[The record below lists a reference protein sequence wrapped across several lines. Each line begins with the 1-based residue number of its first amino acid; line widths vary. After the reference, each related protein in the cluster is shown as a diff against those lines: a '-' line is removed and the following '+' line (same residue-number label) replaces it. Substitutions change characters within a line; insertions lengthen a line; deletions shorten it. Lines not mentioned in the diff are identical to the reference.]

1 MSENNDSGSDR
12 DEIRS
17 SATGGHNSDNDEDP
31 TGARHV
37 KGALRARGSKKE
49 ARSRTQTMRTRTR
62 VTRTLHQLR
71 ARGSKKR
78 RVVDFEVEDSEW
90 EDVPDRTLP
99 GLGTTTHRS
108 RNPQLPTNAC
118 RKQRRPAP
126 SGPNARALAARRR
139 ETGVKCLEALAE
151 DLNVW
156 EEERVQELA
165 KKHGMKVH
173 EVRRRMLGLS
183 TYGARRKPSLYNAKV
198 SRIMARLNAGR
209 VLCRTWGGCWRNRQ
223 KKARG
228 TRANNL
234 SAAADA
240 RRMMDRLMLEIT
252 NLAEH
257 VGMIGFAM
265 FSRGHSH
272 DKTVPVTIQSW
283 GTLDFFQEVLKRDPA
298 DISHLL
304 ELWAV
309 SRERG
314 KPKKNK
320 LLEMQ
325 QECTGMINTGLRKL
339 VLCGSKTSADDV
351 SGTVLGVTKCVMNYE
366 SYIQKLVLGKGV
378 GLVNWPAGVDFKRMS
393 LQSVVGPLQI
403 LLDSLK
409 CGTMRWKVLTA
420 PEKKKLMDQYEEMV
434 ERGEVK
440 VKEKSRKTTSRKA
453 KKAPI
458 VEDDEEEGEEDEDEQ
473 EDPRARKASKPA
485 PRPSRGEPAHRN
497 PTAKP
502 KPTRKPSTRDDDEG
516 SDKERPAHPK
526 RAAKPSHKQS
536 TRDDDEANE
545 GRTAKRKPARKPS
558 THEDDEDDEVRPT
571 PAKPSKPAR
580 RPSPRH
586 NDTGSDSEP
595 PSRVN
600 PVKPKPVRKQSASK
614 PKTAHE
620 RLWALVQKGR
630 EVNDKARRKA
640 RLEGDGG
647 TKRKRAEREDG
658 DDNGGGERKAKKVR
672 RAEGEDEPPSGRPK
686 PKPLYRGKETTGAA
700 GPSASDEGAT
710 APSPPTTAT
719 SGKSTGSGRPNTVRG
734 GKNGPPGVRVG

>member
-17 SATGGHNSDNDEDP
+17 SATGGRNSDNDEDP

-37 KGALRARGSKKE
+37 KGTVADSDNENEDSSDEDPAPA
-49 ARSRTQTMRTRTR
+49 ARSG
-62 VTRTLHQLR
+62 L
-71 ARGSKKR
+71 KKR
-78 RVVDFEVEDSEW
+78 RVVDFEVEDLEW
-90 EDVPDRTLP
+90 KDVPDGTLP

-108 RNPQLPTNAC
+108 RNPQLPTNAR

-126 SGPNARALAARRR
+126 SGPNARASAARRR
-139 ETGVKCLEALAE
+139 ETGVKRLEALAE

-156 EEERVQELA
+156 EEEREERVQELA

-209 VLCRTWGGCWRNRQ
+209 GVGERYRIPEVKRMVAADPSMLDGFSKAETKEMIKQVLENRQ

-240 RRMMDRLMLEIT
+240 RRTMDRLMLEIT
-252 NLAEH
+252 NLAER

-283 GTLDFFQEVLKRDPA
+283 GALDFFREVLKRDPA

-325 QECTGMINTGLRKL
+325 QECTGMINTGLR
-339 VLCGSKTSADDV
+339 
-351 SGTVLGVTKCVMNYE
+351 TVLGVTKCAMNYE

-409 CGTMRWKVLTA
+409 CGTTRWKVLTA

-453 KKAPI
+453 KKTPI

-473 EDPRARKASKPA
+473 EDPRARKGQQASAQAIARRACAPA
-485 PRPSRGEPAHRN
+485 PPHPKRAAKPSRKR
-497 PTAKP
+497 
-502 KPTRKPSTRDDDEG
+502 STRDDDEG
-516 SDKERPAHPK
+516 SDEDHPAHPK
-526 RAAKPSHKQS
+526 RAAKTTRKRS

-558 THEDDEDDEVRPT
+558 THEDGEDDE
-571 PAKPSKPAR
+571 PAR

-595 PSRVN
+595 PSRMN

-620 RLWALVQKGR
+620 RLRVLVQKGR

-658 DDNGGGERKAKKVR
+658 DNNGGGERKAKKAR
-672 RAEGEDEPPSGRPK
+672 WAEGEDEPPSGRPK